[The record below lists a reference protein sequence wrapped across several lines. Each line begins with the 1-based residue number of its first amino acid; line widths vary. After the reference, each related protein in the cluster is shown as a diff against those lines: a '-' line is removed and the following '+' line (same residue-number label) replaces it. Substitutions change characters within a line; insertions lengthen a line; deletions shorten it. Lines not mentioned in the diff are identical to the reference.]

1 MAVSFFQQ
9 VFALLNT
16 NTGSLA
22 YHLVL
27 SFTLMGAF
35 LVALYPVQPADS
47 HHNRRVVLGLGL
59 LIAYQMILFL
69 AAGLAWQ
76 GFLDGVRILPFL
88 DRAVILL
95 SLLTVIW
102 LWAFPERNRSSDTA
116 TLLVGLL
123 LLTALFLS
131 GVWFANQGGRIS
143 LQDTPLDEIAT
154 WLTIGLAA
162 GGILLLAARRPAG
175 WIAGVSMLAIWLAGY
190 SLLYLLPPTEGL
202 YHGAVRLAMMA
213 AYPLLFLLP
222 ARNWEQSASAGHT
235 DAAATSEVG
244 VSASPPA
251 QESYEEALL
260 MHSFMSSMLDA
271 SPEQACRLVN
281 KTIAEYIKADISLLV
296 YPIGDS
302 SGAIDLQCGYD
313 RVQDLPLAGRVID
326 KQSAPVLVSALRQG
340 RAVRL
345 AAKSTSPD
353 LVGIAQ
359 AVGLNTSGGLM
370 FIPVFTAEGKPL
382 CGVIVVSPYSGQN
395 WAVEDQSRL
404 ARIARPLVHFLQLK
418 QQVAVLQKELVETRA
433 AARVA
438 QGKADVALS
447 DYQRVLMSTAWGNT
461 DPSVEAL
468 RDELRQALD
477 ELALLKETQDLKKGA
492 GLEITIDTPTATG
505 IK

>member
-1 MAVSFFQQ
+1 
-9 VFALLNT
+9 
-16 NTGSLA
+16 
-22 YHLVL
+22 
-27 SFTLMGAF
+27 
-35 LVALYPVQPADS
+35 
-47 HHNRRVVLGLGL
+47 
-59 LIAYQMILFL
+59 
-69 AAGLAWQ
+69 
-76 GFLDGVRILPFL
+76 
-88 DRAVILL
+88 
-95 SLLTVIW
+95 
-102 LWAFPERNRSSDTA
+102 
-116 TLLVGLL
+116 
-123 LLTALFLS
+123 
-131 GVWFANQGGRIS
+131 
-143 LQDTPLDEIAT
+143 
-154 WLTIGLAA
+154 
-162 GGILLLAARRPAG
+162 
-175 WIAGVSMLAIWLAGY
+175 MLAIWLAGY
-190 SLLYLLPPTEGL
+190 GLLYLLPPTEGV

-222 ARNWEQSASAGHT
+222 ARNWEQAGSPGNAQ
-235 DAAATSEVG
+235 AAATSEAG

-260 MHSFMSSMLDA
+260 MQSFMSSMLDA

-296 YPIGDS
+296 YPVGES
-302 SGAIDLQCGYD
+302 SGAFDMQCGYD
-313 RVQDLPLAGRVID
+313 RVQDLPLAGRVLD
-326 KQSAPVLVSALRQG
+326 KQAAPVIVSALRQG

-359 AVGLNTSGGLM
+359 AVGLNNSGGLM
-370 FIPVFTAEGKPL
+370 FVPVLSADGKPF

-395 WAVEDQSRL
+395 WGVEDQSRL

-438 QGKADVALS
+438 QGKADVAIS
-447 DYQRVLMSTAWGNT
+447 DYQRLLLSTAWGNT

-477 ELALLKETQDLKKGA
+477 ELAMLKATLDNRKGA
-492 GLEITIDTPTATG
+492 GLAIPIDTPTATG